1 MTGARPPAWLQ
12 RTIAVVVLLATG
24 IVSLP
29 AVAYVLDG
37 PTTENLVLP
46 AQLALMAG
54 IGALVGF
61 ALPELAGGHA
71 TPRRGAWVG
80 ALAGLAAAFVGV
92 VLFFIL
98 LNGFS
103 GA

>member
-12 RTIAVVVLLATG
+12 RGIAVVVLLATG

-29 AVAYVLDG
+29 AVAYALDG

-46 AQLALMAG
+46 AQLVLMAG
-54 IGALVGF
+54 VGALVGF
-61 ALPELAGGHA
+61 ALPELTGTGS
-71 TPRRGAWVG
+71 TPRRAVG
-80 ALAGLAAAFVGV
+80 IGVLLGLAAALVGV
-92 VLFFIL
+92 ALLFLL
-98 LNGFS
+98 LNGFP

>member
-37 PTTENLVLP
+37 PTTENLVVARSSAP
-46 AQLALMAG
+46 QKRCTGLAL
-54 IGALVGF
+54 
-61 ALPELAGGHA
+61 
-71 TPRRGAWVG
+71 PRYRARKTLKTRSTSTNVRQN
-80 ALAGLAAAFVGV
+80 AVTA
-92 VLFFIL
+92 
-98 LNGFS
+98 S
-103 GA
+103 GS

>member
-29 AVAYVLDG
+29 AVAFVLDG

-46 AQLALMAG
+46 AQLLLMAG
-54 IGALVGF
+54 VGALVGF
-61 ALPELAGGHA
+61 ALPEVVGAGT
-71 TPRRGAWVG
+71 TPRRGARIGVLLG
-80 ALAGLAAAFVGV
+80 IAAALVGV
-92 VLFFIL
+92 LLFFLL